1 MQKKGGTLV
10 DRIIIVTSQRQDRD
24 ATAHAAC
31 ESKSL
36 VGHRAPQ
43 DFAKTRERSGK
54 SACRNLAIKNVKP
67 RLIFGSTI
75 H

>member
-1 MQKKGGTLV
+1 M

-43 DFAKTRERSGK
+43 DFAEEKANSGIVQYFPFAVKFFRKERLQLTRFSV
-54 SACRNLAIKNVKP
+54 RNKQC
-67 RLIFGSTI
+67 
-75 H
+75 